1 MPLNE
6 WDDNSTQSVP
16 PLAGGL
22 STPQPAASP
31 LDSAIST
38 IKNVAANYNP
48 LMLVKSMQDL
58 ARTTV
63 VNPAIGALGA
73 AQGLVRSA
81 PEIASDIGNY
91 VNTGKVSTTGLDT
104 ATQLATDF
112 SKMHAKPPQTPLGQ
126 QFESNLG
133 TMLEDVPMMPMSP
146 RGGVIGNI
154 TGLEERRPLVSP
166 SDVRATIG
174 KAQIVG
180 QELKDLP
187 QDFRNAQSG
196 VKRQNILGEDT
207 LGVKAQ
213 KTADTIGDIMTK
225 RKMQGLPPVP
235 GVPGALQPTTS
246 LYAVRPEGSP
256 VVSATTNKVPLGKG
270 GIDSVIRDIMPYSST
285 PTTYELNDL
294 YQSKILE
301 DTPHDSQFIDFR
313 NQKIQQEFPGLS
325 QFDARHAFDLKYP
338 HDESEQKRAEHL
350 NEYATKNGLPT
361 LDQFKDNYDTAV
373 KALQGPFKNYIMK
386 YVGTE
391 KDPLLTQAGKGITML
406 TRDNIVNSTVP
417 NGSIEKS
424 RRAFN
429 PDMPFGTVQPK
440 LDAKQTELR
449 DLHKQLDDLQTQST
463 ALDRQAQEQGVTAIS
478 LPGKKD
484 LLKQIKKLESQI
496 QSKHGD
502 IDNLKLAHDYENI
515 ADSSLT
521 MKTAQKMWDEI
532 PVYEKQFYPQLKNI
546 VDNTPNAPVYDI
558 NPTSLYSLG
567 LSAVGKGLFDNIL
580 TGKMSANELAR
591 TPIDKFVVDQTKD
604 RIAQELAEKKASIG
618 RKIAV
623 EDRLKKDLNAIP
635 DSQRFGNVKLLTL
648 DQSTNPDDVL
658 HHLSME
664 TEINDFCAAKG
675 LDSCN
680 YKHLWTGDTRRYT
693 PILDVA
699 TGKRFPTTQNAP
711 MTSYIRDVIDG
722 HSKQLIMRD
731 AETGWPVG
739 NIELKNKSDSP
750 GGPTYIVG
758 FATQYRN
765 AQIDPKYRAAFRD
778 VLNAHS
784 NEIRSLG
791 DDSKSGVYDTARTPV
806 RSLAIR
812 AGMKTEDFQRAV
824 AAHPLPRFVLDS
836 DLIALKNKEIPAP
849 TNARQADS
857 INYLRAQ
864 QQSLSQQIV
873 ELDRDDPDY
882 ATHHADLY
890 HQLHDIDLRIN
901 RMIDTA
907 AAQDL
912 TGLSPNAQ
920 AIRLNGPTEPIPD
933 ILASASNN
941 RVRQAYITFL
951 QDLSQEGLDS
961 EDLETNLLGA
971 SSHMNPEYMDP
982 QEMGVRTNDE
992 LSEVADMLG
1001 RHGDAFSEHI
1011 HHLNAPPAQPPSFTP
1026 EQVDQLARELIN
1038 VERTDQDHNIQGLQ
1052 TTRFLLANGQYD
1064 HPTFRQLPPGLREQ
1078 AEEQV
1083 HRRFV
1088 ELSNN
1093 LVLERAMQ
1101 PIPAIRAMA
1110 DSARVR
1116 SAYQDTIQ
1124 EMANEDLPNMAEHLG
1139 VMLRMLDDP
1148 DAGQNIRWELRAA
1161 QHPERLTQL
1170 REMLEAHLDAVNT
1183 ATHMNEEH
1191 APEAGNEPANETPRE
1206 AFYRQLG
1213 DRVNSSISRLEN
1225 LGTPEGNLGADIIR
1239 NVLMQAATQHD
1250 TFANPVRTATLV
1262 RDAASIQESQTVRAA
1277 LYDLANNI
1285 MFLHTGNEDQAV
1297 EPYSEPT
1304 ALQQTM
1310 QRLQAQTTPHL
1321 RDAMGHRQADEVDQT
1336 ANNIFGRFDHNEVA
1350 DIIHSLRNGD
1360 EVPGNELY
1368 QDFSMRQR
1376 ELLAR
1381 ELQHRLPV
1389 PEDEFNFEPDN
1400 MHGANQQLP
1409 QATQEHREIRQ
1420 VINDT
1425 LERWDDMS
1433 QMYNQMLDD
1442 GITAGTP
1449 IPEIIESLQDHI
1461 AGLITDIQ
1469 VIPGDM
1475 GFDLEEQE
1483 RAISDLEDL
1492 HSHLNRISGTPTPA
1506 AFGQNQQNR
1515 DVVNAY
1521 TEPLQLA
1528 STPDGHRLMQST
1540 IDQVTDM
1547 VNNMFGGGYSVD
1559 EIAQSALDQLNTR
1572 RNEVAATTPG
1582 ALRVSRSAYDD
1593 YLQLLRRAIDDLGEV
1608 IGAIPQ
1614 PEQGRSLQDLHHM
1627 LNDAI
1632 GHAMEND
1639 EFDPNEYTDEELA
1652 DMVER
1657 NTISR
1662 RLNRLT
1668 NDERRR
1674 LANYIR
1680 DHGYDPYNEPD

>member
-1 MPLNE
+1 MAEVYDALGNLTGY
-6 WDDNSTQSVP
+6 DDSNAPESK
-16 PLAGGL
+16 PLAAPDL
-22 STPQPAASP
+22 KSP
-31 LDSAIST
+31 LTAAVSK
-38 IKNVAANYNP
+38 IKDVATNYNP
-48 LMLVKSMQDL
+48 LMLMKSMQDV
-58 ARTTV
+58 AKSTV
-63 VNPAIGALGA
+63 VNPAIGALGM
-73 AQGLVRSA
+73 AQGVVRSV
-81 PEIASDIGNY
+81 PEVSTDIANY
-91 VNTGKVSTTGLDT
+91 FKTGQVNTTGLDT
-104 ATQLATDF
+104 AKYLADEF
-112 SKMHAKPPQTPLGQ
+112 AKMHMAPSQTPLGQ
-126 QFESNLG
+126 QFDQSLSNAYD
-133 TMLEDVPMMPMSP
+133 TATQTYKMPHAWPMSP
-146 RGGVIGNI
+146 VGGVIDNM

-213 KTADTIGDIMTK
+213 KTADTIGDIMAK

-235 GVPGALQPTTS
+235 GIPGALQPTTS

-256 VVSATTNKVPLGKG
+256 VVSSTTNKVPLEKG

-285 PTTYELNDL
+285 PTTDELNDL

-313 NQKIQQEFPGLS
+313 NQKIQQEFPDLS
-325 QFDARHAFDLKYP
+325 QYDANRAFILKYP
-338 HDESEQKRAEHL
+338 HNEHDQKRAEHL
-350 NEYATKNGLPT
+350 NEYAIKHGLPT
-361 LDQFKDNYDTAV
+361 LDQFKNNYDTAV

-532 PVYEKQFYPQLKNI
+532 PAYEKQFYPQLKNI
-546 VDNTPNAPVYDI
+546 VDNTPNSPVYDI

-604 RIAQELAEKKASIG
+604 RIAQELAEKKASTK

-750 GGPTYIVG
+750 GGPTYVVG

-824 AAHPLPRFVLDS
+824 AAHPLSRFVLDS

-941 RVRQAYITFL
+941 RVRQAYITYL
-951 QDLSQEGLDS
+951 RDLGEWGLDS
-961 EDLETNLLGA
+961 EELENNLLGA
-971 SSHMNPEYMDP
+971 GSHVDPDYMEP
-982 QEMGVRTNDE
+982 QEMGVRTDDE
-992 LSEVADMLG
+992 LNEVADMLG

-1093 LVLERAMQ
+1093 LVRQRAMR
-1101 PIPAIRAMA
+1101 PIPSIYDMT
-1110 DSARVR
+1110 DSPRVR
-1116 SAYQDTIQ
+1116 SVYRSTVDEISPDD
-1124 EMANEDLPNMAEHLG
+1124 DLESMREHLQ
-1139 VMLRMLDDP
+1139 VVLHVLDDP
-1148 DAGQNIRWELRAA
+1148 DLNNDLLNDLHANDQQSERAVA
-1161 QHPERLTQL
+1161 L
-1170 REMLEAHLDAVNT
+1170 REMLEAHVDALST
-1183 ATHMNEEH
+1183 AINMNEEH

-1213 DRVNSSISRLEN
+1213 DLVNSSISRLEN

-1285 MFLHTGNEDQAV
+1285 MFLHTGNEGQAV
-1297 EPYSEPT
+1297 EPYREPT

-1381 ELQHRLPV
+1381 ELQRRLPV

-1469 VIPGDM
+1469 VIPGNM

-1492 HSHLNRISGTPTPA
+1492 HSHLNRISG
-1506 AFGQNQQNR
+1506 
-1515 DVVNAY
+1515 
-1521 TEPLQLA
+1521 
-1528 STPDGHRLMQST
+1528 M
-1540 IDQVTDM
+1540 
-1547 VNNMFGGGYSVD
+1547 
-1559 EIAQSALDQLNTR
+1559 
-1572 RNEVAATTPG
+1572 
-1582 ALRVSRSAYDD
+1582 
-1593 YLQLLRRAIDDLGEV
+1593 
-1608 IGAIPQ
+1608 
-1614 PEQGRSLQDLHHM
+1614 
-1627 LNDAI
+1627 
-1632 GHAMEND
+1632 
-1639 EFDPNEYTDEELA
+1639 
-1652 DMVER
+1652 
-1657 NTISR
+1657 
-1662 RLNRLT
+1662 
-1668 NDERRR
+1668 
-1674 LANYIR
+1674 
-1680 DHGYDPYNEPD
+1680 DH